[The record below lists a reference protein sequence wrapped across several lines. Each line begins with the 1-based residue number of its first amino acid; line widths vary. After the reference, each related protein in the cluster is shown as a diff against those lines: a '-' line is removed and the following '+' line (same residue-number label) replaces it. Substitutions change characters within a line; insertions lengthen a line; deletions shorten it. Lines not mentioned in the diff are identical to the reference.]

1 MKCAEVQK
9 YLPDYLSGELDE
21 KKLKAVEKHLQSCAE
36 CAEELNFYRA
46 YTQELRA
53 ARPVKAPADF
63 MEKLNRKL
71 ERRPSRKSLI
81 ELLFLPLRSKLT
93 LEAAGVL
100 AVAFVVFFFWK
111 PYEHKEPVYMPEN
124 EIQAMKDVQPQ
135 PAEEEKAVNKK
146 AAPSRTRRV
155 AVKRARPA
163 DRITAA
169 PESKKES
176 APAPALSESA
186 DLAYAPAKSKKTVFK
201 AIMTLYLEADRDSP
215 LFQPVQERSASG
227 ASARDEKQLAEQES
241 AGSPV
246 SKSAPVNREERRWR
260 VDEHMAS
267 LVIGH
272 HGTIV
277 RRKLDLS
284 GGSVH
289 SYTVE
294 LPAGS
299 LDGFLKDLK
308 RLGPIKSAA
317 VPKGDSI
324 RTYVITIIIQR
335 GKS

>member
-1 MKCAEVQK
+1 MKCAEVRK

-21 KKLKAVEKHLQSCAE
+21 KKMKAVEKHLRSCAE

-46 YTQELRA
+46 YTRELRA
-53 ARPVKAPADF
+53 AKTVKAPADF

-100 AVAFVVFFFWK
+100 AVAFVVFFFWR
-111 PYEHKEPVYMPEN
+111 PYEHKEPVYIPQN
-124 EIQAMKDVQPQ
+124 EIQVMKDVQP
-135 PAEEEKAVNKK
+135 AEEKKAVSKK
-146 AAPSRTRRV
+146 AVRSRPRRV
-155 AVKRARPA
+155 AAKRARPA
-163 DRITAA
+163 DKITAA

-186 DLAYAPAKSKKTVFK
+186 DLAYAPTKSKKTVFR
-201 AIMTLYLEADRDSP
+201 AIMTVYLEADRDSP
-215 LFQPVQERSASG
+215 IFQPVRESSPTGAAS
-227 ASARDEKQLAEQES
+227 RVEKQAAEQENADRLAS
-241 AGSPV
+241 G
-246 SKSAPVNREERRWR
+246 SAPVNREERRWR

-267 LVIGH
+267 LVIEH
-272 HGTIV
+272 HGTIL

-284 GGSVH
+284 GGSIH

-308 RLGPIKSAA
+308 RLGMVKSAA
-317 VPKGDSI
+317 VPKGESI